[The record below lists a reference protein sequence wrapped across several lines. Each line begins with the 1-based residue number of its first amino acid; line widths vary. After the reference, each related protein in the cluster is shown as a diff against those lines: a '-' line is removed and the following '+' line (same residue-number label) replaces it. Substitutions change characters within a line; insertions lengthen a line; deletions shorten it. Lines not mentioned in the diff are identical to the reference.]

1 MNNEEKKKD
10 LNPPVTGKEPLTE
23 AERIKRK
30 KMIVYAMMGIV
41 FVLVMWLIFA
51 PSNDGKTNLLGTK
64 GFNTEMPDANSGDII
79 GDKTKAYEASQME
92 DKQQAREQAI
102 GSLGELYQA
111 GNGSQ
116 SATGDFSLMADSTAE
131 AYEDDASR
139 KAKEKIT
146 SSAAA
151 YNNLNTT

>member
-10 LNPPVTGKEPLTE
+10 QNPPVTGKEPLTE

-51 PSNDGKTNLLGTK
+51 PSNNGKTNLLGTK

-79 GDKTKAYEASQME
+79 GDKTKAYEA
-92 DKQQAREQAI
+92 RH
-102 GSLGELYQA
+102 
-111 GNGSQ
+111 GNRL
-116 SATGDFSLMADSTAE
+116 SAVSMNFT
-131 AYEDDASR
+131 
-139 KAKEKIT
+139 KALPIRHRLAT
-146 SSAAA
+146 SA
-151 YNNLNTT
+151 

>member
-10 LNPPVTGKEPLTE
+10 LNPVTGKEPLTE

-79 GDKTKAYEASQME
+79 SATRPRHTRQARWRTSSRHVNRLSAVWVNSTRLGTEASPL
-92 DKQQAREQAI
+92 RVT
-102 GSLGELYQA
+102 
-111 GNGSQ
+111 
-116 SATGDFSLMADSTAE
+116 SA
-131 AYEDDASR
+131 
-139 KAKEKIT
+139 
-146 SSAAA
+146 
-151 YNNLNTT
+151 